1 MNGREE
7 MDMKV
12 IDLILVETVRNE
24 LDESRKWDEVGAR
37 EPFGSERTIWETK
50 WGQETAQHD
59 SGTSNDPALQYED
72 RLENRNKYV
81 WANSM

>member
-12 IDLILVETVRNE
+12 IDLILVETVKNE

-37 EPFGSERTIWETK
+37 EPFGSERTI
-50 WGQETAQHD
+50 
-59 SGTSNDPALQYED
+59 
-72 RLENRNKYV
+72 
-81 WANSM
+81 